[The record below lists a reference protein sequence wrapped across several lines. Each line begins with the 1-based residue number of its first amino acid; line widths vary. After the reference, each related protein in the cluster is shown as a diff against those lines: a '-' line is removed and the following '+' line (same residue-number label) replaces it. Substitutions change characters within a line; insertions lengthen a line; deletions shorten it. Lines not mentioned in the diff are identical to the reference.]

1 MQVLL
6 KDKVALV
13 TGGGRGIGR
22 QIALAFAAEGAHLV
36 IAARTER
43 DLKPVAER
51 VTAMGRRALAV
62 RTDVA
67 DEAQVAACVAAAERA
82 FGRIDIL
89 VNSAAVA
96 FIEPLVKT
104 TVEQWNQT
112 LSVNVTGAFLT
123 TRAVMP
129 GMAARNEGRII
140 NVSST
145 AGIEG
150 FANFS
155 AFCASK
161 FALIGL
167 TRSLAKELEGTAV
180 TVNALCPALVGTK
193 RAKPP
198 APKGRSANG
207 EPRSEVADVAVFLA
221 GEGARAVSGAAI
233 EISWRT

>member
-1 MQVLL
+1 LI
-6 KDKVALV
+6 

-22 QIALAFAAEGAHLV
+22 QIALAFAAEGAHIV
-36 IAARTER
+36 VVARSER
-43 DLKPVAER
+43 ELKPVAER
-51 VTAMGRRALAV
+51 VAGLGRRALAV
-62 RTDVA
+62 PTDVS
-67 DEAQVAACVAAAERA
+67 DDAQVAACVAAAERA

-104 TVEQWNQT
+104 TIEQWHQT
-112 LSVNVTGAFLT
+112 MAVNVTGTFLVS
-123 TRAVMP
+123 RAVVP
-129 GMAARNEGRII
+129 GMIQRNEGRII

-161 FALIGL
+161 FAVIGL

-180 TVNALCPALVGTK
+180 TANALCPALVGTK

-198 APKGRSANG
+198 VSKGRPSSG

-221 GEGARAVSGAAI
+221 GDAARAVTGAAV

>member
-1 MQVLL
+1 M
-6 KDKVALV
+6 

-22 QIALAFAAEGAHLV
+22 QIALAFAAEGAHV
-36 IAARTER
+36 VVAARTER
-43 DLKPVAER
+43 ELKPVAER
-51 VTAMGRRALAV
+51 VTALGRKALAV
-62 RTDVA
+62 PTNVA
-67 DEAQVAACVAAAERA
+67 DDVQVAACVAAAERE

-89 VNSAAVA
+89 VNSAAVV

-112 LSVNVTGAFLT
+112 LAVNVTAAFLT
-123 TRAVMP
+123 TRAVIP
-129 GMAARNEGRII
+129 GMVQRNEGRII

-145 AGIEG
+145 AGVEG

-180 TVNALCPALVGTK
+180 TANALCPALVGTK

-198 APKGRSANG
+198 ASKGRAVSG
-207 EPRSEVADVAVFLA
+207 EPRSEIADVAVFLA

>member
-1 MQVLL
+1 MLRL

-22 QIALAFAAEGAHLV
+22 QIALAFAAEGAHV
-36 IAARTER
+36 AVAARTER
-43 DLKPVAER
+43 EIKPVAER
-51 VTAMGRRALAV
+51 IIGLGRRALAV
-62 RTDVA
+62 PTDVS
-67 DEAQVAACVAAAERA
+67 DEARVAALVAETERV

-89 VNSAAVA
+89 VNSAAVVT
-96 FIEPLVKT
+96 IEPLVKT
-104 TVEQWNQT
+104 TTEQWRRT
-112 LSVNVTGAFLT
+112 MDVNVTGAFFA
-123 TRAVMP
+123 TRAVVP
-129 GMAARNEGRII
+129 GMILRHEGRII
-140 NVSST
+140 NIAST

-193 RAKPP
+193 RAAPVGSKTGGP
-198 APKGRSANG
+198 AP
-207 EPRSEVADVAVFLA
+207 EPFPEIADVAVYLA